1 MTPATLG
8 LGTRLGRGPV
18 KGRVGMQRRGSRRRP
33 ARWLGDNCQS
43 SAQTGPVG
51 SGQLR
56 LARHSVECGLV
67 GCSRAWWNDRQ
78 NDQLSKR
85 RACPTA
91 PAREGHWLAARAV
104 RPTGQAGGGSAIRPW
119 APLDKRPAQASRYRP
134 SSRVAVQSGFEDA
147 NSCSNVDTSSK
158 QRVREYVCPRV
169 ARIWR
174 YSTMATMA
182 ILCHRPYQRQ
192 HIPSTADR
200 RFRLSRQAGFKAETI
215 EARSLSTLRS
225 SW

>member
-1 MTPATLG
+1 LAGILVSPVWFGAVVACGMTTRASGERALRPPLG
-8 LGTRLGRGPV
+8 KVTGWPQGQSGLLDRPMGEVRFGRGPC
-18 KGRVGMQRRGSRRRP
+18 
-33 ARWLGDNCQS
+33 WI
-43 SAQTGPVG
+43 
-51 SGQLR
+51 SGQPRRQGTDLR
-56 LARHSVECGLV
+56 AGSLF
-67 GCSRAWWNDRQ
+67 
-78 NDQLSKR
+78 
-85 RACPTA
+85 
-91 PAREGHWLAARAV
+91 RAV
-104 RPTGQAGGGSAIRPW
+104 LKMRIP
-119 APLDKRPAQASRYRP
+119 APMSTPAA
-134 SSRVAVQSGFEDA
+134 
-147 NSCSNVDTSSK
+147 K

-174 YSTMATMA
+174 YSTMAAMA